1 MTTFVL
7 VPGAGGQAAYWA
19 LLVPELRRGHQAI
32 AVDIWGPPGNDP
44 ALGLPEYAQIV
55 DRAIGGQPGVVLVAQ
70 SLAGFT
76 APMVSQPVAMIVLL
90 NAMIPEPGETPG
102 QWWDA
107 TGSGRARRAA
117 DEAAGRSGEFDIE
130 THFLHDLPA
139 AARAVLAAAGPPRE
153 PADTP
158 FRQPC
163 AFQHWPDVPIK
174 VLTGADD
181 RFFPAEFQRRL
192 AKARLGIDADE
203 IPGGHLVA
211 LGNPAG
217 LAGRLH
223 AYAAELPAADRA
235 PARRATPPAGAG
247 ASAGPAAQPGSPG
260 GRQPRSLPAGLAR
273 PAQRALAAAGYTTLD
288 QLTRVSE
295 QDLSQLHGMGPTA
308 VRQLRDALAAAGLGF
323 ATRN

>member
-1 MTTFVL
+1 MATFVL

-19 LLVPELRRGHQAI
+19 LLAPELRRRGHQAI
-32 AVDIWGPPGNDP
+32 AVDIAENDP

-70 SLAGFT
+70 SLGGFT

-102 QWWDA
+102 EWGDT
-107 TGSGRARRAA
+107 TGSGQARRAA
-117 DEAAGRSGEFDIE
+117 DEAAGRSGEFDTE
-130 THFLHDLPA
+130 TYFLHDLSTE
-139 AARAVLAAAGPPRE
+139 ARAVLAAAGPPRE
-153 PADTP
+153 PAGTP

-174 VLTGADD
+174 VLIGSGD
-181 RFFPAEFQRRL
+181 RCFPAEFQRRL
-192 AKARLGIDADE
+192 AKDRLGIDADE
-203 IPGGHLVA
+203 ILGGHLVA
-211 LGNPAG
+211 LSNPAG
-217 LAGRLH
+217 LADRLH

-235 PARRATPPAGAG
+235 
-247 ASAGPAAQPGSPG
+247 
-260 GRQPRSLPAGLAR
+260 QPRSLPAGLAK

-288 QLTRVSE
+288 QLTQVSE
-295 QDLSQLHGMGPTA
+295 QDLSRLHGMGPKT

-323 ATRN
+323 ATKN

>member
-1 MTTFVL
+1 MATFVL

-19 LLVPELRRGHQAI
+19 LLVPELRRRGHQAI
-32 AVDIWGPPGNDP
+32 AVDIAENDP

-76 APMVSQPVAMIVLL
+76 APMVSRPVAMIVLL

-102 QWWDA
+102 EWWDA
-107 TGSGRARRAA
+107 TGSIKARRAA
-117 DEAAGRSGEFDIE
+117 DEAVDRSGEFDIE
-130 THFLHDLPA
+130 THFLHDLSTE
-139 AARAVLAAAGPPRE
+139 ARAVLAAAGPPRE

-163 AFQHWPDVPIK
+163 AFRHWPDVPVK
-174 VLTGADD
+174 VLIGAGD
-181 RFFPAEFQRRL
+181 RFFPAEFQHRL
-192 AKARLGIDADE
+192 AKNRLGIDADE

-211 LGNPAG
+211 LSNPAG
-217 LAGRLH
+217 LADRLH

-235 PARRATPPAGAG
+235 PARPATPPADAG
-247 ASAGPAAQPGSPG
+247 ASAESAAQHGSPG
-260 GRQPRSLPAGLAR
+260 GRQPRTLPAGLAK

-288 QLTRVSE
+288 QLTQVSE
-295 QDLSQLHGMGPTA
+295 QDLSRLHGMGPKA

-323 ATRN
+323 ATKN

>member
-1 MTTFVL
+1 MATFVL

-19 LLVPELRRGHQAI
+19 LLVPELRRRGHQAI
-32 AVDIWGPPGNDP
+32 AVDIAENDP

-102 QWWDA
+102 QWFDT
-107 TGSGRARRAA
+107 TGSAAARRAA
-117 DEAAGRSGEFDIE
+117 DEAAGRSSEFDAE
-130 THFLHDLPA
+130 THFLHDLPPR
-139 AARAVLAAAGPPRE
+139 ARAVLAAAGPPRE

-158 FRQPC
+158 FGQPC
-163 AFQHWPDVPIK
+163 AFQRWPDVPIK
-174 VLTGADD
+174 VLTSAGD
-181 RFFPAEFQRRL
+181 RFFPAGFQRRL
-192 AKARLGIDADE
+192 AKDRLGIDAEE

-211 LGNPAG
+211 LSNTVG
-217 LAGRLH
+217 LADRLH
-223 AYAAELPAADRA
+223 AYAAELPAADRT
-235 PARRATPPAGAG
+235 PTRRATRPAGAG

-260 GRQPRSLPAGLAR
+260 GKHPSSLSAGLAK

-288 QLTRVSE
+288 QLTQVSE
-295 QDLSQLHGMGPTA
+295 QDLSRLHGMGPKA

-323 ATRN
+323 ATKN